1 MTQDAAPADTDTA
14 TVDAAPAEATAIPGT
29 DPATDKSPA
38 NGSFDDGADLDRFV
52 RDTRGTDKTM
62 ISSPDDA
69 NVVVDGFASKTDAGA
84 WSSLNRA
91 DVAARLKELITDPR
105 LVYQDGLNLC
115 CPAAFYLLALGRDP
129 VTVARFVTD
138 LFDQGR
144 ATMGLLTV
152 APGNDLLTA
161 DYAKL
166 NANGNAASQCE
177 WMMLGAL
184 RNSTNV
190 FWQGSWQ
197 GDPNQTLA
205 AMTRPEE
212 IADWMTKSGIWSDV
226 KDGGKWASN
235 PGIPNAASLDV
246 SEGHDVALLIHMN
259 LIAKSEHTLGDSIPR
274 IKIDND
280 VLMAQFPNHWVVLL
294 SEVTPDSAQTHVS
307 LTIWTWGGIIR
318 LTVENQVFLDNY
330 FGAISARV

>member
-14 TVDAAPAEATAIPGT
+14 TVDAAPADTTATHVS

-38 NGSFDDGADLDRFV
+38 NGSFDDDKDLDQFV
-52 RDTRGTDKTM
+52 RDTRSADKKI

-69 NVVVDGFASKTDAGA
+69 NIVVDRFASNTDAAA
-84 WSSLNRA
+84 WSSLDRA
-91 DVAARLKELITDPR
+91 DVAARLKELIADPR
-105 LVYQDGLNLC
+105 RVYQDGLNLC
-115 CPAAFYLLALGRDP
+115 GPAAFYQLALGRDP
-129 VTVARFVTD
+129 VTVARFVAD

-152 APGNDLLTA
+152 TPDNDLLAA

-212 IADWMTKSGIWSDV
+212 ISDWMTKSGIWSDV

-235 PGIPNAASLDV
+235 PGIPNAANLDV
-246 SEGHDVALLIHMN
+246 SEGHDVALLIHIN
-259 LIAKSEHTLGDSIPR
+259 LIAKSEHTLGDPIPGLR
-274 IKIDND
+274 IEND
-280 VLMAQFPNHWVVLL
+280 VLMTQFPNHWVVLL
-294 SEVTPDSAQTHVS
+294 SEVTPDVTQTHVS

-318 LTVENQVFLDNY
+318 LTAENQVFLDNY